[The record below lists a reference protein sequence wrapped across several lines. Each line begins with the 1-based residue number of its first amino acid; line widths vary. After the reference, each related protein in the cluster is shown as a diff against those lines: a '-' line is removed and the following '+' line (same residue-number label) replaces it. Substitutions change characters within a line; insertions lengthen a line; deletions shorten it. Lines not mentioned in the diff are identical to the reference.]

1 MENLTLYF
9 IIASMFMALL
19 GYLIGSKKLYSAP
32 VIFIAVFVLFLPLI
46 INIIVWIYGSSTPEV
61 VVPNILGYSS
71 SEAVSILKNSGLDG
85 EITTVSFSKGI
96 PGIVIS
102 QEPQGGKRV
111 KKGRDIKLS
120 ISAREPLVQVPNL
133 IGKSSQE
140 AESIILNSGLA
151 KGIVYGQ
158 KSNEN
163 PGTVINQNPTSQEKV
178 ASGTAISI
186 LISTGEASE

>member
-32 VIFIAVFVLFLPLI
+32 VIFIAVLVLSLPLI
-46 INIIVWIYGSSTPEV
+46 INIIIWIYGSSTPEV

-120 ISAREPLVQVPNL
+120 ISAREPLIQVPDL
-133 IGKSSQE
+133 IGKSSEE

-158 KSNEN
+158 KSSEN

-178 ASGTAISI
+178 APGTAISI
-186 LISTGEASE
+186 LISEGEANE